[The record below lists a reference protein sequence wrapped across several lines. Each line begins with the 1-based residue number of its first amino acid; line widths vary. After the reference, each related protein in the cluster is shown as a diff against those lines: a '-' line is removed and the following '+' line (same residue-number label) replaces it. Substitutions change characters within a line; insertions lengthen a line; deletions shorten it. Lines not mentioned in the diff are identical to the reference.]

1 MEDEGEEEE
10 EDSGESCVLCVVE
23 SRVSFRCCAIKKK
36 KKENKGSV
44 SCFGCRLVHNQRC
57 QRVHE
62 IPWGTG
68 VC

>member
-36 KKENKGSV
+36 KRRKIKEA
-44 SCFGCRLVHNQRC
+44 F
-57 QRVHE
+57 RVL
-62 IPWGTG
+62 G
-68 VC
+68 VV